1 MYVCQNRQDILVVNY
16 IVGGIRGR
24 IGVMHHSG
32 TVRQDQSESLFWSNN
47 LKNRNSNMTISII
60 NIKYPLYR

>member
-16 IVGGIRGR
+16 KVGGIRGR

-32 TVRQDQSESLFWSNN
+32 TVRQDQS
-47 LKNRNSNMTISII
+47 
-60 NIKYPLYR
+60 